1 MMGEMGAAVNAN
13 RRKSVVILGGG
24 FGGVYTAMQLGR
36 LLKRESNVEITL
48 INRENY
54 FVFQPM
60 LPEVVSGSVG
70 IVDTIVPIRRL
81 CPGVSLLTRE
91 VEVIDLDA
99 KVITTSPGFW
109 PQPRKLEY
117 DYLVLAL
124 GTAMN
129 FAGMPGLQEHGLPF
143 KTLGDAL
150 FLRNRLLHILEE
162 ADIEEEQER
171 QRTLLTFVVAG
182 GGFSGVEAIAE
193 INDFVREA
201 AKAYRRID
209 LDEIRVVLL
218 HSGSR
223 ILPELSEDLGNFAQR
238 ILERRKVEIRL
249 NTRLTGATGDY
260 VLVEGGERIPTK
272 TLVSTVPVAPHP
284 LLAALACRTEKG
296 RIVTNEFLELPEFPG
311 VWAVGDCAWIIDQ
324 KSGQPCPPT
333 AQHAIRQAKCI
344 AANIAAAIRGTPRSA
359 FTYSSFGT
367 VAALGHHSAVADI
380 LGVKISGYLAW
391 HLWRFVYFMKLP
403 GLDRKLR
410 VATDWLLDV
419 ILPMDIV
426 QLKIARSASIS
437 HEHFEPGEAIFK
449 QGDWGDKVYIIMKG
463 EVEVVRDEPGK
474 GEIVFRKQGS
484 GECFG
489 ELALISNAP
498 RSATVR
504 TLTGVDTLTIER
516 GAFNTLMAGFPPL
529 RKIFEQMSQER
540 LERDKERLGITEREL
555 H

>member
-1 MMGEMGAAVNAN
+1 MSTAVNAN
-13 RRKSVVILGGG
+13 RRKSIVILGGG
-24 FGGVYTAMQLGR
+24 FGGVYTALHLGK
-36 LLKRESNVEITL
+36 LLKREPNVDITL

-60 LPEVVSGSVG
+60 LPEVISGSVG

-81 CPGVSLLTRE
+81 CPGVNLLTRD
-91 VEVIDLDA
+91 VEIIDLDA

-117 DYLVLAL
+117 DYLLLAL

-129 FAGMPGLQEHGLPF
+129 FAGMPGLAEHGLPF

-171 QRTLLTFVVAG
+171 RRTLLTFVVAG

-209 LDEIRVVLL
+209 LKEIRVVLL

-249 NTRLTGATGDY
+249 KTSLAGATGDY
-260 VLVEGGERIPTK
+260 VLVKGGERIPTK

-284 LLAALACRTEKG
+284 LLAALPCRTEKG

-311 VWAVGDCAWIIDQ
+311 VWAVGDCAWIIDH

-344 AANIAAAIRGTPRSA
+344 AVNIAAAIRGTARRP
-359 FTYSSFGT
+359 FTYSSLGT

-380 LGVKISGYLAW
+380 LGVKVSGYLAW

-437 HEHFEPGEAIFK
+437 HEHFEPGEAILR

-463 EVEVVRDEPGK
+463 EVEVVREEPGK
-474 GEIVFRKQGS
+474 GEILLTKQGP
-484 GECFG
+484 GDCFG
-489 ELALISNAP
+489 ELALLSNTP
-498 RSATVR
+498 RTATVR
-504 TLTGVDTLTIER
+504 TVTAVDALTIDR
-516 GAFNTLMAGFPPL
+516 GAFNSLLAGFTPL

-540 LERDKERLGITEREL
+540 LKRDKERLGIPEREL

>member
-1 MMGEMGAAVNAN
+1 MSTAVNAN
-13 RRKSVVILGGG
+13 RRKSIVILGGG
-24 FGGVYTAMQLGR
+24 FGGVYTALHLGK
-36 LLKRESNVEITL
+36 LLKREPNVDITL

-60 LPEVVSGSVG
+60 LPEVISGSVG

-81 CPGVSLLTRE
+81 CPGVNLLTRD
-91 VEVIDLDA
+91 VEIIDLDA

-117 DYLVLAL
+117 DYLLLAL

-129 FAGMPGLQEHGLPF
+129 FAGMPGLAEHGLPF

-171 QRTLLTFVVAG
+171 RRTLLTFVVAG

-209 LDEIRVVLL
+209 LKEIRVVLL

-249 NTRLTGATGDY
+249 NTRLAGATGDY

-284 LLAALACRTEKG
+284 LLAALPCRTEKG

-311 VWAVGDCAWIIDQ
+311 VWAVGDCAWIIDH

-344 AANIAAAIRGTPRSA
+344 AVNIAAAIRGTARRP
-359 FTYSSFGT
+359 FTYSSLGT

-380 LGVKISGYLAW
+380 LGVKVSGYLAW

-437 HEHFEPGEAIFK
+437 HEHFEPGEAILR

-463 EVEVVRDEPGK
+463 EVEVVREEPGK
-474 GEIVFRKQGS
+474 GEILLTKQGP
-484 GECFG
+484 GDCFG
-489 ELALISNAP
+489 ELALLSNTP
-498 RSATVR
+498 RTATVR
-504 TLTGVDTLTIER
+504 TVTAVDALTIDR
-516 GAFNTLMAGFPPL
+516 GAFNSLLAGFTPL

-540 LERDKERLGITEREL
+540 LKRDKERVDILEREL

>member
-1 MMGEMGAAVNAN
+1 MSTALNAN
-13 RRKSVVILGGG
+13 RRKSIVILGGG
-24 FGGVYTAMQLGR
+24 FGGVYAAMELGKR
-36 LLKRESNVEITL
+36 FKREPDVEITL

-60 LPEVVSGSVG
+60 LPEVISGSIG

-81 CPGVSLLTRE
+81 CPRVNLFTRE
-91 VEVIDLDA
+91 VETIDLDA
-99 KVITTSPGFW
+99 KVIITSPGFW

-117 DYLVLAL
+117 DYLLLAL
-124 GTAMN
+124 GTVMD
-129 FAGMPGLQEHGLPF
+129 FAGMPGLAEHGLPF

-162 ADIEEEQER
+162 ADIEEERDRR
-171 QRTLLTFVVAG
+171 QKLLTFVVAG
-182 GGFSGVEAIAE
+182 GGFSGAEAVAE

-209 LDEIRVVLL
+209 VKEIRVVLL

-249 NTRLTGATGDY
+249 NTSLTGATGDY
-260 VLVEGGERIPTK
+260 VLLDGGERIPTK
-272 TLVSTVPVAPHP
+272 TLISTVPAAPHP
-284 LLAALACRTEKG
+284 LLAALPCRKEKG

-311 VWAVGDCAWIIDQ
+311 VWAVGDCARIVDQ

-333 AQHAIRQAKCI
+333 AQHAIRQARCI
-344 AANIAAAIRGTPRSA
+344 AANIAALIHATPRRP
-359 FTYSSFGT
+359 FTFSGLGT

-391 HLWRFVYFMKLP
+391 FLWRSLYLMKLP

-410 VATDWLLDV
+410 VATGWLLDM

-437 HEHFEPGEAIFK
+437 HEHFEPGEAIFR

-463 EVEVVRDEPGK
+463 EVEVMREEPGK
-474 GEIVFRKQGS
+474 GEILLSKQGP
-484 GECFG
+484 GDCFG
-489 ELALISNAP
+489 ELAVISNAP

-504 TLTGVDTLTIER
+504 TLTAVDALVMDRGVFNSLT
-516 GAFNTLMAGFPPL
+516 AGFPPL
-529 RKIFEQMSQER
+529 RKIFDQISRER
-540 LERDKERLGITEREL
+540 LERDKERLGIPEREL

>member
-1 MMGEMGAAVNAN
+1 MSTAVNAN
-13 RRKSVVILGGG
+13 RRKSIVILGGG
-24 FGGVYTAMQLGR
+24 FGGVYTALHLGK
-36 LLKRESNVEITL
+36 LLKREPNVDITL

-60 LPEVVSGSVG
+60 LPEVISGSVG

-81 CPGVSLLTRE
+81 CPGVNLLTRD
-91 VEVIDLDA
+91 VEIIDLDA

-117 DYLVLAL
+117 DYLLLAL

-129 FAGMPGLQEHGLPF
+129 FAGMPGLAEHGLPF

-171 QRTLLTFVVAG
+171 RRTLLTFVVAG

-209 LDEIRVVLL
+209 LKEIRVVLL

-249 NTRLTGATGDY
+249 KTSLAGATGDY
-260 VLVEGGERIPTK
+260 VLVKGGERIPTK

-284 LLAALACRTEKG
+284 LLAALPCRTEKG

-311 VWAVGDCAWIIDQ
+311 VWAVGDCAWIIDH

-344 AANIAAAIRGTPRSA
+344 AANIAATIWGTARRP
-359 FTYSSFGT
+359 FTYSSLGT

-380 LGVKISGYLAW
+380 LGVKVSGYLAW

-437 HEHFEPGEAIFK
+437 HEHFEPGEAILR

-463 EVEVVRDEPGK
+463 EVEVVREEPGK
-474 GEIVFRKQGS
+474 GEILLTKQGP
-484 GECFG
+484 GDCFG
-489 ELALISNAP
+489 ELALLSNTP
-498 RSATVR
+498 RTATVR
-504 TLTGVDTLTIER
+504 TVTAVDALTIDR
-516 GAFNTLMAGFPPL
+516 GAFNSLLAGFTPL

-540 LERDKERLGITEREL
+540 LKRDKERLGIPEREL

>member
-1 MMGEMGAAVNAN
+1 MSTAVNAN
-13 RRKSVVILGGG
+13 RRKSIVILGGG
-24 FGGVYTAMQLGR
+24 FGGVYTALHLGK
-36 LLKRESNVEITL
+36 LLKREPNVDITL

-60 LPEVVSGSVG
+60 LPEVISGSVG

-81 CPGVSLLTRE
+81 CPGVNLLTRD
-91 VEVIDLDA
+91 VEIIDLDA

-117 DYLVLAL
+117 DYLLLAL

-129 FAGMPGLQEHGLPF
+129 FAGMPGLAEHGLPF

-171 QRTLLTFVVAG
+171 RRTLLTFVVAG

-209 LDEIRVVLL
+209 LKEIRVVLL

-249 NTRLTGATGDY
+249 KTSLAGATGDY
-260 VLVEGGERIPTK
+260 VLVKGGERIPTK

-284 LLAALACRTEKG
+284 LLAALPCRTEKG

-311 VWAVGDCAWIIDQ
+311 VWAVGDCAWIIDH

-344 AANIAAAIRGTPRSA
+344 AVNIAATIWGTARRP
-359 FTYSSFGT
+359 FTYSSLGT

-380 LGVKISGYLAW
+380 LGVKVSGYLAW

-437 HEHFEPGEAIFK
+437 HEHFEPGEAILR

-463 EVEVVRDEPGK
+463 EVEVVREEPGK
-474 GEIVFRKQGS
+474 GEILLTKQGP
-484 GECFG
+484 GDCFG
-489 ELALISNAP
+489 ELALLSNTP
-498 RSATVR
+498 RTATVR
-504 TLTGVDTLTIER
+504 TVTAVDALTIDR
-516 GAFNTLMAGFPPL
+516 GAFNSLLAGFTPL

-540 LERDKERLGITEREL
+540 LKRDKERLGIPEREL

>member
-1 MMGEMGAAVNAN
+1 MSTAVNAN
-13 RRKSVVILGGG
+13 RRKSIVILGGG
-24 FGGVYTAMQLGR
+24 FGGVYTALHLGK
-36 LLKRESNVEITL
+36 LLKREPNVDITL

-60 LPEVVSGSVG
+60 LPEVISGSVG

-81 CPGVSLLTRE
+81 CPGVNLLTRD
-91 VEVIDLDA
+91 VEIIDLDA

-117 DYLVLAL
+117 DYLLLAL

-129 FAGMPGLQEHGLPF
+129 FAGMPGLAEHGLPF

-171 QRTLLTFVVAG
+171 RRTLLTFVVAG

-209 LDEIRVVLL
+209 LKEIRVVLL

-249 NTRLTGATGDY
+249 KTSLAGATGDY
-260 VLVEGGERIPTK
+260 VLVKGGERIPTK

-284 LLAALACRTEKG
+284 LLAALPCRTEKG

-311 VWAVGDCAWIIDQ
+311 VWAVGDCAWIIDH

-344 AANIAAAIRGTPRSA
+344 AVNIAAAIRGTARRP
-359 FTYSSFGT
+359 FTYSSLGT

-380 LGVKISGYLAW
+380 LGVKVSGYLAW

-437 HEHFEPGEAIFK
+437 HEHFEPGEAILR

-463 EVEVVRDEPGK
+463 EVEVVREEPGK
-474 GEIVFRKQGS
+474 GEILLTKQGP
-484 GECFG
+484 GDCFG
-489 ELALISNAP
+489 ELALLSNTP

-504 TLTGVDTLTIER
+504 TVTAVDALTIDR
-516 GAFNTLMAGFPPL
+516 GAFNSLLAGFTPL

-540 LERDKERLGITEREL
+540 LKRDKERLGIPEREL

>member
-1 MMGEMGAAVNAN
+1 MSTAVNAN
-13 RRKSVVILGGG
+13 RRKSIVILGGG
-24 FGGVYTAMQLGR
+24 FGGVYTALHLGK
-36 LLKRESNVEITL
+36 LLKREPNVDITL

-60 LPEVVSGSVG
+60 LPEVISGSVG

-81 CPGVSLLTRE
+81 CPGVNLLTRD
-91 VEVIDLDA
+91 VEIIDLDA

-117 DYLVLAL
+117 DYLLLAL

-129 FAGMPGLQEHGLPF
+129 FAGMPGLAEHGLPF

-171 QRTLLTFVVAG
+171 RRTLLTFVVAG

-209 LDEIRVVLL
+209 LKEIRVVLL

-249 NTRLTGATGDY
+249 NTRLAGATGDY

-284 LLAALACRTEKG
+284 LLAALPCRTEKG

-311 VWAVGDCAWIIDQ
+311 VWAVGDCAWIIDH

-344 AANIAAAIRGTPRSA
+344 AVNIAAAIRGTARRP
-359 FTYSSFGT
+359 FTYSSLGT

-380 LGVKISGYLAW
+380 LGVKVSGYLAW

-437 HEHFEPGEAIFK
+437 HEHFEPGEAILR

-463 EVEVVRDEPGK
+463 EVEVVREEPGK
-474 GEIVFRKQGS
+474 GEILLTKQGP
-484 GECFG
+484 GDCFG
-489 ELALISNAP
+489 ELALLSNTP
-498 RSATVR
+498 RTATVR
-504 TLTGVDTLTIER
+504 TVTAVDALTIDR
-516 GAFNTLMAGFPPL
+516 GAFNSLLAGFTPL

-540 LERDKERLGITEREL
+540 LKRDKERLDILEREL

>member
-1 MMGEMGAAVNAN
+1 MSTAMNAN
-13 RRKSVVILGGG
+13 RRKSIVILGGG
-24 FGGVYTAMQLGR
+24 FGGVYTALHLGK
-36 LLKRESNVEITL
+36 LLKREPNVDITL

-60 LPEVVSGSVG
+60 LPEVISGSVG

-81 CPGVSLLTRE
+81 CPGVNLLTRD
-91 VEVIDLDA
+91 VEIIDLDA

-171 QRTLLTFVVAG
+171 RRTLLTFVVAG

-209 LDEIRVVLL
+209 LQDIRVVLL

-223 ILPELSEDLGNFAQR
+223 ILPELSEGLGNFAQR
-238 ILERRKVEIRL
+238 ILERRNVEIRL
-249 NTRLTGATGDY
+249 NTRLAGATGDY

-284 LLAALACRTEKG
+284 LLAALPCRTEKG

-311 VWAVGDCAWIIDQ
+311 VWALGDCAWIVDQ

-333 AQHAIRQAKCI
+333 AQHAIRQGKCT
-344 AANIAAAIRGTPRSA
+344 AVNIAAAIRKTARRH
-359 FTYSSFGT
+359 FTYSSIGT
-367 VAALGHHSAVADI
+367 VAALGHHSAVAEI
-380 LGVKISGYLAW
+380 RGVKFYGYLAW

-426 QLKIARSASIS
+426 QLKINRSASIS
-437 HEHFEPGEAIFK
+437 HEHFEPGEAIFR

-463 EVEVVRDEPGK
+463 EVEVVREEPGK
-474 GEIVFRKQGS
+474 GEILLTKQGS
-484 GECFG
+484 GDCFG
-489 ELALISNAP
+489 ELALLSNAP

-504 TLTGVDTLTIER
+504 TLTSVDALTIDR
-516 GAFNTLMAGFPPL
+516 GAFNSLMAGFPPL
-529 RKIFEQMSQER
+529 RKIFEQMTQER
-540 LERDKERLGITEREL
+540 IERTKDRLGNKDREYL
-555 H
+555 

>member
-1 MMGEMGAAVNAN
+1 MAVSAN
-13 RRKSVVILGGG
+13 RRKSIVILGGG
-24 FGGVYTAMQLGR
+24 FGGVYTAMELGK
-36 LLKRESNVEITL
+36 LLKREPDVDITL

-60 LPEVVSGSVG
+60 LPEVVSGSIG
-70 IVDTIVPIRRL
+70 ILDTIVPIRRL
-81 CPGVSLLTRE
+81 CPQVNLFTRE
-91 VEVIDLDA
+91 VETVDLDA

-124 GTAMN
+124 GTVMN
-129 FAGMPGLQEHGLPF
+129 FAGLPGLQEHGLPF

-150 FLRNRLLHILEE
+150 FLRNHILHILEE
-162 ADIEEEQER
+162 ADIEEDRDRR
-171 QRTLLTFVVAG
+171 QKLLTFVVAG

-193 INDFVREA
+193 VNDFVREA

-209 LDEIRVVLL
+209 LNEIRLVLL

-223 ILPELSEDLGNFAQR
+223 ILPELSEDLGTFAQR

-249 NTRLTGATGDY
+249 NTRLAGATGEH
-260 VLVEGGERIPTK
+260 VLLDGGERIPTK
-272 TLVSTVPVAPHP
+272 TLISTVPSAPHP
-284 LLAALACRTEKG
+284 LLAALPCRKERG

-311 VWAVGDCAWIIDQ
+311 VWAVGDCARIVDH

-344 AANIAAAIRGTPRSA
+344 ATNIVATIRGTARRP
-359 FTYSSFGT
+359 FTYSSLGT

-380 LGVKISGYLAW
+380 LGVKVSGYLAW
-391 HLWRFVYFMKLP
+391 HLWRFFYFMKLP

-410 VATDWLLDV
+410 VAIDWLLDV

-437 HEHFEPGEAIFK
+437 YEHFEPGEAIFR

-463 EVEVVRDEPGK
+463 EVEIVREEPGK
-474 GEIVFRKQGS
+474 GEILLTKQGS
-484 GECFG
+484 GDCFG
-489 ELALISNAP
+489 ELALLSNAP

-504 TLTGVDTLTIER
+504 TVTAVDALTIDR
-516 GAFNTLMAGFPPL
+516 GAFNSLLAGFAPL

-540 LERDKERLGITEREL
+540 LEKDKERLGPTAREIP
-555 H
+555 

>member
-1 MMGEMGAAVNAN
+1 MSTAMNAN
-13 RRKSVVILGGG
+13 RRKSIVILGGG
-24 FGGVYTAMQLGR
+24 FGGVYTALHLGK
-36 LLKRESNVEITL
+36 LLKREPNVDITL

-60 LPEVVSGSVG
+60 LPEVISGSVG

-81 CPGVSLLTRE
+81 CPGVNLLTRE
-91 VEVIDLDA
+91 VEIIDLDA

-171 QRTLLTFVVAG
+171 RRTLLTFVVAG

-209 LDEIRVVLL
+209 LQDIRVVLL

-238 ILERRKVEIRL
+238 ILERRNVEIRL
-249 NTRLTGATGDY
+249 NTRLAGATGDY

-284 LLAALACRTEKG
+284 LLAALPCRTEKG

-311 VWAVGDCAWIIDQ
+311 VWALGDCAWIVDQ

-333 AQHAIRQAKCI
+333 AQHAIRQAKCT
-344 AANIAAAIRGTPRSA
+344 AVNIAAANWGTARRP
-359 FTYSSFGT
+359 FTYSSLGT

-380 LGVKISGYLAW
+380 LGVKVSGYLAW

-426 QLKIARSASIS
+426 QLKINRSASIS
-437 HEHFEPGEAIFK
+437 HEHFEPGEAIFR

-463 EVEVVRDEPGK
+463 EVEVVREEPGK
-474 GEIVFRKQGS
+474 GEILLTKQGP
-484 GECFG
+484 GDCFG
-489 ELALISNAP
+489 ELALLSNTP
-498 RSATVR
+498 RTATVR
-504 TLTGVDTLTIER
+504 TVTAVDALTIDR
-516 GAFNTLMAGFPPL
+516 GAFNSLLAGFTPL

-540 LERDKERLGITEREL
+540 LKRDKERLGIPEREL

>member
-1 MMGEMGAAVNAN
+1 MNAN

-24 FGGVYTAMQLGR
+24 FGGVYTALHLGK
-36 LLKRESNVEITL
+36 LLKREPNIDITL

-60 LPEVVSGSVG
+60 LPEVISGSVG

-81 CPGVSLLTRE
+81 CPGVNLLTRD
-91 VEVIDLDA
+91 VEIIDLDA

-171 QRTLLTFVVAG
+171 RRTLLTFVVAG

-209 LDEIRVVLL
+209 LKEIRVVLL

-249 NTRLTGATGDY
+249 NTRLAGATGDY

-284 LLAALACRTEKG
+284 LLAALPCRTEKG

-333 AQHAIRQAKCI
+333 AQHAIRQGKCI
-344 AANIAAAIRGTPRSA
+344 AANIAAAIRKTASRP
-359 FTYSSFGT
+359 FTYSSLGT

-380 LGVKISGYLAW
+380 MGVKISGYLAW

-437 HEHFEPGEAIFK
+437 HEHFEPGEAIFRK
-449 QGDWGDKVYIIMKG
+449 GDWGDKVYIIMKG
-463 EVEVVRDEPGK
+463 EVEVVGEEPGK

-540 LERDKERLGITEREL
+540 LEGDKERLGIPEREL

>member
-1 MMGEMGAAVNAN
+1 MSTAMNAN
-13 RRKSVVILGGG
+13 RRKSIVILGGG
-24 FGGVYTAMQLGR
+24 FGGVYTALHLGK
-36 LLKRESNVEITL
+36 LLKREPDVDITL

-60 LPEVVSGSVG
+60 LPEVISGSVG

-81 CPGVSLLTRE
+81 CPGVNLLTRE
-91 VEVIDLDA
+91 VEIIDLDS

-129 FAGMPGLQEHGLPF
+129 FAGMPGLQEHGQPF

-171 QRTLLTFVVAG
+171 RRTLLTFVVAG

-209 LDEIRVVLL
+209 LKEIRVVLL

-249 NTRLTGATGDY
+249 NTRLAGATGDY

-284 LLAALACRTEKG
+284 LLAALPCRTEKG

-333 AQHAIRQAKCI
+333 AQHAIRQGKCI
-344 AANIAAAIRGTPRSA
+344 AANIAAAIRKTASRP
-359 FTYSSFGT
+359 FTYSSLGT

-380 LGVKISGYLAW
+380 MGVKISGYLAW

-437 HEHFEPGEAIFK
+437 HEHFEPGEAIFR

-463 EVEVVRDEPGK
+463 EVEVVREEPGK

-540 LERDKERLGITEREL
+540 LEGDKERLGIPEREL

>member
-1 MMGEMGAAVNAN
+1 MSTAVNAN
-13 RRKSVVILGGG
+13 RRKSIVILGGG
-24 FGGVYTAMQLGR
+24 FGGVYTALHLGK
-36 LLKRESNVEITL
+36 LLKREPNVDITL

-60 LPEVVSGSVG
+60 LPEVISGSVG

-81 CPGVSLLTRE
+81 CPGVNLLTRD
-91 VEVIDLDA
+91 VEIIDLDA

-117 DYLVLAL
+117 DYLLLAL

-129 FAGMPGLQEHGLPF
+129 FAGMPGLAEHGLPF

-171 QRTLLTFVVAG
+171 RRTLLTFVVAG

-209 LDEIRVVLL
+209 LKEIRVVLL

-249 NTRLTGATGDY
+249 KTSLAGATGDY

-284 LLAALACRTEKG
+284 LLAALPCRTEKG

-311 VWAVGDCAWIIDQ
+311 VWAVGDCAWIIDH

-344 AANIAAAIRGTPRSA
+344 AVNIAAAIRGTARRP
-359 FTYSSFGT
+359 FTYSSLGT

-380 LGVKISGYLAW
+380 LGVKVSGYLAW

-437 HEHFEPGEAIFK
+437 HEHFEPGEAILR

-463 EVEVVRDEPGK
+463 EVEVVREEPGK
-474 GEIVFRKQGS
+474 GEILLTKQGP
-484 GECFG
+484 GDCFG
-489 ELALISNAP
+489 ELALLSNTP
-498 RSATVR
+498 RTATVR
-504 TLTGVDTLTIER
+504 TVTAVDALTIDR
-516 GAFNTLMAGFPPL
+516 GAFNSLLAGFTPL

-540 LERDKERLGITEREL
+540 LKRDKERLGIPEREL

>member
-1 MMGEMGAAVNAN
+1 MSTAVNAN
-13 RRKSVVILGGG
+13 RRKSIVILGGG
-24 FGGVYTAMQLGR
+24 FGGVYTALHLGK
-36 LLKRESNVEITL
+36 LLKREPNVDITL

-60 LPEVVSGSVG
+60 LPEVISGSVG

-81 CPGVSLLTRE
+81 CPGVNLLTRD
-91 VEVIDLDA
+91 VEIIDLDA

-117 DYLVLAL
+117 DYLLLAL

-129 FAGMPGLQEHGLPF
+129 FAGMPGLAEHGLPF

-171 QRTLLTFVVAG
+171 RRTLLTFVVAG

-209 LDEIRVVLL
+209 LKEIRVVLL

-249 NTRLTGATGDY
+249 KTSLAGATGDY
-260 VLVEGGERIPTK
+260 VLVKGGERIPTK

-284 LLAALACRTEKG
+284 LLAALPCRTEKG

-311 VWAVGDCAWIIDQ
+311 VWAVGDCAWIIDH

-344 AANIAAAIRGTPRSA
+344 AVNIAAAIRGTARRP
-359 FTYSSFGT
+359 FTYSSLGT

-380 LGVKISGYLAW
+380 LGVKVSGYLAW

-437 HEHFEPGEAIFK
+437 HEHFEPGEAILR

-463 EVEVVRDEPGK
+463 EVEVVREEPGK
-474 GEIVFRKQGS
+474 GEILLTKQGP
-484 GECFG
+484 GDCFG
-489 ELALISNAP
+489 ELALLSNTP
-498 RSATVR
+498 RTATVR
-504 TLTGVDTLTIER
+504 TVTAVDALTIDR
-516 GAFNTLMAGFPPL
+516 GTFNSLLAGFTPL

-540 LERDKERLGITEREL
+540 LKRDKERLGIPEREL

>member
-1 MMGEMGAAVNAN
+1 MSTAVNAN
-13 RRKSVVILGGG
+13 RRKSIVILGGG
-24 FGGVYTAMQLGR
+24 FGGVYTALHLGK
-36 LLKRESNVEITL
+36 LLKREPNVDITL

-60 LPEVVSGSVG
+60 LPEVISGSVG

-81 CPGVSLLTRE
+81 CPGVNLLTRD
-91 VEVIDLDA
+91 VEIIDLDA

-117 DYLVLAL
+117 DYLLLAL

-129 FAGMPGLQEHGLPF
+129 FAGMPGLAEHGLPF

-171 QRTLLTFVVAG
+171 RRTLLTFVVAG

-209 LDEIRVVLL
+209 LKEIRVVLL

-249 NTRLTGATGDY
+249 KTSLAGATGDY

-284 LLAALACRTEKG
+284 LLAALPCRTEKG

-311 VWAVGDCAWIIDQ
+311 VWAVGDCAWIIDH

-344 AANIAAAIRGTPRSA
+344 AANIAATIWGTARRP
-359 FTYSSFGT
+359 FTYSSLGT

-380 LGVKISGYLAW
+380 LGVKVSGYLAW

-437 HEHFEPGEAIFK
+437 HEHFEPGEAILR

-463 EVEVVRDEPGK
+463 EVEVVREEPGK
-474 GEIVFRKQGS
+474 GEILLTKQGP
-484 GECFG
+484 GDCFG
-489 ELALISNAP
+489 ELALLSNTP
-498 RSATVR
+498 RTATVR
-504 TLTGVDTLTIER
+504 TVTAVDALTIDR
-516 GAFNTLMAGFPPL
+516 GAFNSLLAGFTPL

-540 LERDKERLGITEREL
+540 LKRDKERLDILEREL